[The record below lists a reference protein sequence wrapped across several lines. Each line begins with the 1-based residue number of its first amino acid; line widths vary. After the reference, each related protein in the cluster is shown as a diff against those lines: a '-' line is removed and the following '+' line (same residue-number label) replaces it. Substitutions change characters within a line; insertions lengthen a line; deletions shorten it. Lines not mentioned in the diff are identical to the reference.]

1 MTIESATKI
10 LHSKRSSKAELRQA
24 LAYVLGVELPPEPT
38 NVESLHTKCKQVFC
52 ELYKAKT
59 GLDYMFVAKD
69 AGALKQVLQKVE
81 GILQVATDDNVIL
94 TFRALI
100 EKLPDW
106 YVQNAFSLPV
116 INKKFNEI
124 AASIKKNGS
133 TTKQPVSES
142 YKDRIRRSL
151 RS

>member
-10 LHSKRSSKAELRQA
+10 LHNKRSSKAELRRA
-24 LAYVLGVELPPEPT
+24 LAYVLGVELPPEPIQ
-38 NVESLHTKCKQVFC
+38 VESLHTKCKQAFC

-69 AGALKQVLQKVE
+69 AGALKQVLLKVE
-81 GILQVATDDNVIL
+81 GILQVATEENVIL

-124 AASIKKNGS
+124 AANIKNNGA
-133 TTKQPVSES
+133 TKKQPISES